1 MADPRPATAQSED
14 NDESA
19 PWREPVRG
27 GFADESY
34 FALSGLE
41 QMRAMLAGAA
51 PRPPI
56 GRLTG
61 MHIVEARDG
70 VVAFRMPLSEWLLS
84 PQGAISIGP
93 LTIPADGAVACSIL
107 TMLPPATPFT
117 TSELSLRLLAPVE
130 PGGYVTARGRLIQ
143 LRKTIGLAEV
153 AVIDEQDQLI
163 AHGSTL
169 CFVLPPVTPA
179 ADPPSRRFPA
189 EASHADADPSPD
201 PYERPVRGS
210 VLEQAIWEELS
221 GLEVLEAQLAGALP
235 RSPIHYLTGLTLSAA
250 ALDDVTFTMPAS
262 PWLCAPLRT
271 RVQGGAV
278 ATLGEAALSA
288 SIQTRMPPGTALAPI
303 DLKVNYLRP
312 LTADGRPAVA
322 RGRVQHA
329 GRRIAV
335 ANAEVRDADGRLV
348 ALATGSAMVL
358 QGRPASLQ
366 PSDG

>member
-1 MADPRPATAQSED
+1 MADLQRATAQPD
-14 NDESA
+14 DDDGAA

-27 GFADESY
+27 GFADERY

-41 QMRAMLAGAA
+41 QMRAMLNGSA

-61 MHIVEARDG
+61 MHIVEAEDG
-70 VVAFRMPLSEWLLS
+70 VVAFRMPLSDWLLS

-107 TMLPPATPFT
+107 TKLPPATPFT
-117 TSELSLRLLAPVE
+117 TSELSLRLLAPVK
-130 PGGYVTARGRLIQ
+130 PGGFVTARGRLIQ

-153 AVIDEQDQLI
+153 AVTDEQDQLI

-169 CFVLPPVTPA
+169 CFVLAPVSPA
-179 ADPPSRRFPA
+179 PDPPGPGGVVVPSR
-189 EASHADADPSPD
+189 HDDTGDPTPD
-201 PYERPVRGS
+201 PYQRPAQGS
-210 VLEQAIWEELS
+210 VLEQAIWDELS
-221 GLEVLEAQLAGALP
+221 GLEVLEAQIAGELP
-235 RSPIHYLTGLTLSAA
+235 PSPIHHLTGLTLSAA
-250 ALDDVTFTMPAS
+250 AVDEVTFTMPAS
-262 PWLCAPLRT
+262 SWLCAPLGT

-312 LTADGRPAVA
+312 LTADGRPALA

-335 ANAEVRDADGRLV
+335 ANAEVWDADGRLI

-366 PSDG
+366 S